1 MTARNDY
8 CCTVVLYCD
17 RDIHRRASPEFVRES
32 FNRVSSRELRESFF
46 IVGRSSPNVHES
58 IARASQ
64 SFSKGRDSF
73 AIASR
78 ASRPS
83 EVQMSRPTV
92 DPSNLYKHYS
102 PLSTP
107 FSSPTSAKREL
118 LLLLLLQLYSG
129 NFAAA
134 SAAAT
139 DAASFPLLLLAAA
152 TIILHQFFLLRLHC
166 GGSAAAAAAAA
177 AATTPTGVHDSI
189 MIPQLLSCNSF
200 HCCCFAAT
208 SLQ

>member
-1 MTARNDY
+1 MFAK
-8 CCTVVLYCD
+8 
-17 RDIHRRASPEFVRES
+17 ASTEF
-32 FNRVSSRELRESFF
+32 LRESF
-46 IVGRSSPNVHES
+46 
-58 IARASQ
+58 ARASSSWEDLRQ
-64 SFSKGRDSF
+64 MFTKASQELHKASRKDRDSF